1 MFLPRC
7 SFRPF
12 APFWKFGYPQRWHWL
27 VFRHLHTTNVQMLME
42 CRAGTIHITATVVCI
57 VYFVIV
63 THVRSQKHQ
72 KHICFSYLFIFLPFS
87 NRSSILIKTL
97 IKNQNLHRTRPCISS
112 LVPVCCKVLESSSQ
126 GQAFPSTLY
135 VSLQQFWEKHVG
147 VCCYCIM

>member
-1 MFLPRC
+1 
-7 SFRPF
+7 
-12 APFWKFGYPQRWHWL
+12 
-27 VFRHLHTTNVQMLME
+27 MLFQALRALLEIRISSALALARLQASSHHKRANAYE
-42 CRAGTIHITATVVCI
+42 CHAGTIHITATVVCI

>member
-1 MFLPRC
+1 MLFQALRALLEIRISSALALARLQASSHHKRANAYGMPC
-7 SFRPF
+7 
-12 APFWKFGYPQRWHWL
+12 
-27 VFRHLHTTNVQMLME
+27 RHHSHHRHSGMHCLFCHCHTCQKSKTSK
-42 CRAGTIHITATVVCI
+42 
-57 VYFVIV
+57 
-63 THVRSQKHQ
+63 THLLFIS
-72 KHICFSYLFIFLPFS
+72 FIFLPFS

-97 IKNQNLHRTRPCISS
+97 IKNRNLHRTRPCISS